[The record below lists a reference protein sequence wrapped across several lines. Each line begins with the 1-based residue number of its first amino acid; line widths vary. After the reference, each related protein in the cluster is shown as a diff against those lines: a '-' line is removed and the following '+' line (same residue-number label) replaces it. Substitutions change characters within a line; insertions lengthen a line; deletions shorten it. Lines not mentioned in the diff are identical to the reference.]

1 MRSREKREEVRTKCG
16 DLDNAFIK
24 IPLPFPKNTILEKE
38 LVDFSEH
45 GASFS
50 TTVDE
55 GYPLPKTP
63 LEDILITYKDKV
75 QKVKDGEVVYAARLN
90 SGSDWIKIGVRFM
103 RKGHK
108 QQDMFP
114 VRPVRYEEDFF
125 GNLVK
130 YVSLKD
136 DAGIEYVCD
145 ILNVSKYGIAFRIQ
159 KDNVI
164 FKISSVIRNFRV
176 IINNE
181 VIFRGDAVISHI
193 TEAGNQVIIGAEF
206 REELFHIEKISSL
219 KKKASLKPN
228 IISYVEDSILPFERI
243 DDQFKQKIADTG
255 YILSKVKAFLD
266 EEEKKI
272 ADLEFPE
279 REEISDLILDEVTAR
294 TYHKIDALFE
304 EMNPLGAYLEDNKRK
319 HERYKEYFQAHLNP
333 YLLTAPISSRIW
345 NKPLG
350 YAGDYEAMNM
360 IYRNA
365 YEGPTLF
372 SKYVHKH
379 MCQIR
384 IGQANRNRVAYLID
398 KIQKAAGA
406 VIKKTGRK
414 AKIMTIGCG
423 PAIEFQRFVELDEN
437 SNHTEVTLVDFEKE
451 ALEHATEKIMEL
463 KILHSRD
470 LTIHPRFF
478 SILQMIKDFKRGKK
492 IFEKQDLIYCSGLFE
507 YLSPSTCKTLI
518 KFFYQ
523 CLNGGGQ
530 IIIGNFDEANDYR
543 NYMEYCGEWYL
554 IYRNEELMIDL
565 ASEVK
570 DAKTVFVEKEETGLN
585 DFLVIKK

>member
-1 MRSREKREEVRTKCG
+1 MRNRENRGDVRTRCG

-24 IPLPFPKNTILEKE
+24 IPLPFPKNTILEQE
-38 LVDFSEH
+38 LVDFSEN

-50 TTVDE
+50 TTMEE
-55 GYPLPKTP
+55 GFLLPKTP
-63 LEDILITYKDKV
+63 LEDILITYKDKIK
-75 QKVKDGEVVYAARLN
+75 KVKAGEVVYAARLN
-90 SGSDWIKIGVRFM
+90 SGSDWVRIGVRFR
-103 RKGHK
+103 RKGHR
-108 QQDMFP
+108 QQDIFP
-114 VRPVRYEEDFF
+114 VRPIRYEKEFF
-125 GNLVK
+125 GNLEG

-136 DAGIEYVCD
+136 EAGIECLCD

-159 KDNVI
+159 KDLI
-164 FKISSVIRNFRV
+164 LFKISSIIHDFRV
-176 IINNE
+176 
-181 VIFRGDAVISHI
+181 VIDNDEIFSGNVVISHI
-193 TEAGNQVIIGAEF
+193 TEADERVIIGAEF
-206 REELFHIEKISSL
+206 REDLLHIERITSL
-219 KKKASLKPN
+219 KKKASLKTDIN
-228 IISYVEDSILPFERI
+228 SYVEDSILPFETI
-243 DDQFKQKIADTG
+243 DAQFKQKIADIG

-266 EEEKKI
+266 VEEKRI
-272 ADLEFPE
+272 ADLASPDK
-279 REEISDLILDEVTAR
+279 EEISDLILDEMAVR
-294 TYHKIDALFE
+294 TYPKIDVLME
-304 EMNPLGAYLEDNKRK
+304 EMNSVGANLDATKKK

-333 YLLTAPISSRIW
+333 YLLSAPIARRIL

-350 YAGDYEAMNM
+350 YAGDYESMNM

-365 YEGPTLF
+365 YEGSTLF
-372 SKYVHKH
+372 AKFVHKH

-384 IGQANRNRVAYLID
+384 IGQANRNRVVYLTE
-398 KIQKAAGA
+398 KIQKTVEA
-406 VIKKTGRK
+406 VIRETERK

-423 PAIEFQRFVELDEN
+423 PAIEFQKFVELDEN

-451 ALEHATEKIMEL
+451 ALEHATERIMAL
-463 KILHSRD
+463 KILHSRN
-470 LTIHPRFF
+470 LKINPRFF
-478 SILQMIKDFKRGKK
+478 SILQMIKDFKRGNK

-507 YLSPSTCKTLI
+507 YLSPSTCKALI

-570 DAKTVFVEKEETGLN
+570 NAKTIFVEKEETGLN
-585 DFLVIKK
+585 DFLVIRK

>member
-1 MRSREKREEVRTKCG
+1 MPSTEKREEVRKKFG

-24 IPLPFPKNTILEKE
+24 IPLPFPKDTILEKE

-50 TTVDE
+50 TTMDE
-55 GYPLPKTP
+55 GYLLPKTP
-63 LEDILITYKDKV
+63 LEDILIMYKDKIT
-75 QKVKDGEVVYAARLN
+75 KVKNAEVVYAARLN
-90 SGSDWIKIGVRFM
+90 SGSDWVRIGVRFV
-103 RKGHK
+103 RKGHR

-114 VRPVRYEEDFF
+114 IRPVRYEKDFF
-125 GNLVK
+125 GNLEK
-130 YVSLKD
+130 YVSFKD
-136 DAGIEYVCD
+136 AAGIEYLFD
-145 ILNVSKYGIAFRIQ
+145 ILNVSRYGIAFSIQ
-159 KDNVI
+159 KDNI
-164 FKISSVIRNFRV
+164 ILKISSIIRDFTVN
-176 IINNE
+176 INNE
-181 VIFRGDAVISHI
+181 EIFCGDVVISHI
-193 TEAGNQVIIGAEF
+193 TEAENHFIIGAEF
-206 REELFHIEKISSL
+206 RERLLHIEKITSL
-219 KKKASLKPN
+219 KKKATLETD
-228 IISYVEDSILPFERI
+228 IISYVESSILQFEEI

-255 YILSKVKAFLD
+255 YILSKVKTFLD
-266 EEEKKI
+266 AEEKRI
-272 ADLEFPE
+272 ADLESPD
-279 REEISDLILDEVTAR
+279 REEISDLILDEVADR
-294 TYHKIDALFE
+294 TYHRIDALIE
-304 EMNPLGAYLEDNKRK
+304 EMNAAGANLDDNKKK

-333 YLLTAPISSRIW
+333 YLLPAPIASRIF

-350 YAGDYEAMNM
+350 YAGDYESMNM
-360 IYRNA
+360 IYRND

-372 SKYVHKH
+372 AKFVHKH

-384 IGQANRNRVAYLID
+384 IGQANRNRVAYLTE
-398 KIQKAAGA
+398 KIQKAVEA
-406 VIKKTGRK
+406 VIRKTERK

-451 ALEHATEKIMEL
+451 ALEHATEKITAL
-463 KILHSRD
+463 KISHLRD
-470 LTIHPRFF
+470 LKIHTRFF

-507 YLSPSTCKTLI
+507 YLSPSTCKALI
-518 KFFYQ
+518 QFFYQ

-530 IIIGNFDEANDYR
+530 IVIGNFDEDNNYKY
-543 NYMEYCGEWYL
+543 YMEYCGEWYL

-570 DAKTVFVEKEETGLN
+570 NAKTVFVEKEETGLN